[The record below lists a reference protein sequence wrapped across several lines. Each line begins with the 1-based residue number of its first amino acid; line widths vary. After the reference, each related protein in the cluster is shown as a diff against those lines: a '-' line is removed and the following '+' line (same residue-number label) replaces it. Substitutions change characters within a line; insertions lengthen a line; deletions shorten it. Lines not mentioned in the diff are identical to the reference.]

1 MTLTQKLR
9 LTPIQKR
16 HNRKAF
22 DCGYPDLNAFLAHS
36 ARASSDKRMTRTF
49 VLEDPSN
56 PDTVAA
62 YITLTY
68 TSVDIPPE
76 CKPARNLKSPVPA
89 LLLAKMAV
97 DDRHKGSG
105 YGKRL
110 LTFAIKQASEIS
122 EKVGGI
128 GLVIDAKDNDAKA
141 FYLSR
146 GGDDFEIIDDSG
158 LKLWLPIDICDA
170 VARLSTDP

>member
-1 MTLTQKLR
+1 MTLTQTLR

-22 DCGYPDLNAFLAHS
+22 DCGYPGLNEFLAHS
-36 ARASSDKRMTRTF
+36 ARASSKKRMTRTF
-49 VLEDPSN
+49 VIEDPASPN
-56 PDTVAA
+56 TIVA

-68 TSVDIPPE
+68 TSIEIPAE
-76 CKPARNLKSPVPA
+76 CRPARHLKNPLPA

-97 DDRHKGSG
+97 SNQYKGAE

-110 LTFAIKQASEIS
+110 LTFAIKQAAEIS
-122 EKVGGI
+122 RQVEGV
-128 GLVIDAKDNDAKA
+128 GLVIDAKDKDAKA

-146 GGDDFEIIDDSG
+146 GGDDFEVIDEAG
-158 LKLWLPIDICDA
+158 LKLWLPIDICEAIADG
-170 VARLSTDP
+170 

>member
-1 MTLTQKLR
+1 MTPTQTVR

-22 DCGYPDLNAFLAHS
+22 DCGYPALNDFLAHS

-49 VLEDPSN
+49 VIESPADP
-56 PDTVAA
+56 DMIMA

-68 TSVDIPPE
+68 TSIDIPSE
-76 CKPARNLKSPVPA
+76 CRPARRLKNPVPA
-89 LLLAKMAV
+89 LLLAKMGV
-97 DDRHKGSG
+97 SIQFKGSG

-110 LTFAIKQASEIS
+110 LTFAIKQAAEIS
-122 EKVGGI
+122 RKVGGV
-128 GLVIDAKDNDAKA
+128 GLVIDAKDDNAKA

-146 GGDDFEIIDDSG
+146 GGDDFEIIDESG
-158 LKLWLPIDICDA
+158 LKLWLPIDICEAIAATTVD
-170 VARLSTDP
+170 